1 MARRTKREKLLEK
14 CNSQQPDLID
24 GDGLPTCASVLE
36 SVVRRRYEH
45 TGARLLEDDAKALR
59 LVELL
64 VGGWGVKRISRE
76 MSISP
81 KTVRAARRALVAQG
95 KMAPYVQRVTDA
107 MEDAIEAGVAAY
119 RDALEEG
126 KIPAV
131 QIPVGVAIMFDKRAL
146 ARGEPTSI
154 SAAKPVLGDE
164 LSEAAINAAFEK
176 LPVCNSEVVL
186 GHEDCRSVGNVQKRQ
201 QIADEHDVDA
211 ALDATLTRPE
221 PPSLTPADRATLTP
235 TDRPT
240 PDHPP
245 AAVTS
250 PSEGA
255 GGEPT
260 PEAVGQPDPMGSEN

>member
-1 MARRTKREKLLEK
+1 MGRETQRDKLLAKYEP
-14 CNSQQPDLID
+14 NQHELFD
-24 GDGLPTCASVLE
+24 GDGQPACLAVLE

-45 TGARLLEDDAKALR
+45 TGQRLLEDDAKALR

-154 SAAKPVLGDE
+154 SAAKPALGDE

-186 GHEDCRSVGNVQKRQ
+186 GHKDSASVENAQKHQ
-201 QIADEHDVDA
+201 QIVGKTGRDA
-211 ALDATLTRPE
+211 ALDAALTRPE
-221 PPSLTPADRATLTP
+221 PPTLTQTGRHTLTP
-235 TDRPT
+235 TDQPT

-245 AAVTS
+245 AAIPS

-260 PEAVGQPDPMGSEN
+260 APAVG